1 MTYLEHDWFSEAQ
14 QDIDI
19 WRQLMPVDAQGRP
32 INWDW
37 VQSLNLKRGIGR
49 ATESDLAPGT
59 PADLHA
65 LLKWD
70 YAVRN
75 AVESIL
81 AQCSA
86 TFMMDFDRKLSSY
99 RLPRALA
106 YANRRLN
113 DEICLLIDK
122 GAAEQLWTVSSE
134 KRGRA
139 TVTVLTPTETCP
151 FSLDD
156 IQDDTDT
163 MLEARTEYRNTV
175 QRSKQRGYQS
185 RYSSSRTY
193 TGPSAK
199 ANDSSHHN
207 TNSATTGNAT
217 ASYGSTG
224 NAQSQPDWR
233 NAYLPGRDVDM
244 VMGIDIETT
253 GTDPAR
259 DYILDVGFEYMNMV
273 SPKPLNVMTGYR
285 YEQTY
290 YEEGDAYGQARLS
303 LGVPEH
309 NAQHGNPLILSI
321 TGIDVCTRGPQSGL
335 TIFDEYPVAQQTL
348 LYRLQQLPYVA
359 HNATFEHNHFMLNVA
374 GYAESYRNGE
384 ITIIDTLPMS
394 KQWDPESA
402 PDEEHPYGNNTLDAY
417 AKRQGA
423 LADDKKERHLGLED
437 AHIMLVAMKHH
448 LNTLRAAGQGP
459 WGPGGIAGVGGKHC
473 KRRF

>member
-1 MTYLEHDWFSEAQ
+1 MTYLTNDWLNKAQ
-14 QDIDI
+14 QDIDV
-19 WRQLMPVDAQGRP
+19 WRQLMPVDAQGRA

-37 VQSLNLKRGIGR
+37 IRSLDLKRGIGR
-49 ATESDLAPGT
+49 ATESDLSLGT
-59 PADLHA
+59 STDLHA

-75 AVESIL
+75 TIESIL
-81 AQCSA
+81 AQCST

-113 DEICLLIDK
+113 DEICRLIDK
-122 GAAEQLWTVSSE
+122 GATEQLWTVSSE

-139 TVTVLTPTETCP
+139 TVTVLTPTATCP

-175 QRSKQRGYQS
+175 QRNKQHGYQN
-185 RYSSSRTY
+185 RQNYSRTY
-193 TGPSAK
+193 TGTSA
-199 ANDSSHHN
+199 A
-207 TNSATTGNAT
+207 TNSPNHRYANNTS
-217 ASYGSTG
+217 ASYGNKS
-224 NAQSQPDWR
+224 NAQNQSDWR
-233 NAYLPGRDVDM
+233 NAYLPGRDVDV

-259 DYILDVGFEYMNMV
+259 DYILDIGFEYMNMI

-290 YEEGDAYGQARLS
+290 YEEGDAYGQSRLS
-303 LGVPEH
+303 LGVPWN
-309 NAQHGNPLILSI
+309 NALHGNPLILSI
-321 TGIDVCTRGPQSGL
+321 TGIDVRTRGPQSGL
-335 TIFDEYPVAQQTL
+335 TIFDEYDNAQQVL
-348 LYRLQQLPYVA
+348 LYRLRQVPYVA
-359 HNATFEHNHFMLNVA
+359 HNATFEHNHFMLNIA

-394 KQWDPESA
+394 KQWDPGSA
-402 PDEEHPYGNNTLDAY
+402 PDEEHPYGNNTLDGY

-448 LNTLRAAGQGP
+448 LNTLHAMGQGP
-459 WGPGGIAGVGGKHC
+459 WGPGGIAGIGGKHC
-473 KRRF
+473 KRRL